1 MEKWGKKIYCFKIK
15 HFLELTAMS
24 TERELASSLP
34 ISSEALGSDPASEYS
49 AISSSM
55 DTSAG
60 DMDSELM
67 DSLVRDVR
75 RLSETLTE
83 LGIALEQPTGL
94 SAEDSATDADNNSK
108 EDLNTNW
115 SVNVHQ
121 RLCDVLQLI
130 KEAIIRY
137 RFLQSNDI
145 FEYLGSLVDV
155 IKGLNFYEESPKNS
169 EALKNARATLESLQ
183 IAVAECVGEYLTWE
197 MTQYES
203 SLNKMSWSAEDVSSL
218 MMQNGDPPVAKRR
231 QKKELRKQLSVGS
244 EVSTKALSLPEKHVE
259 SEDEIL
265 DGLDDGVEIALS
277 RARAWSNYCKEL
289 LAFIQRRINLD
300 SEHARAVQ
308 KLNANARFA
317 ITVEVCAARSNCSS
331 YENFLFLFQ
340 HFLPLKEV
348 YLNNFKIENDFFEN
362 CLDTMKRLY
371 EYKFIKPLEARKVEI
386 DCKRKDLKH
395 TWEKIVKEVETVT
408 IELKKAR
415 HNVVIR
421 ESNYKKAKESTAK
434 SEKMKVDSQK
444 LERRR
449 KLQEDALLR
458 REQASH
464 DYWSLEQRLEE
475 KYQEM
480 AKTKTTVL
488 REVRELIY
496 QCDQTTKACT
506 VAYFQACSG
515 LWALL
520 PMQYQSLA
528 DTSRQYIPGTLYKQF
543 VHNLNTFASEE
554 NINGSGEKS
563 KVVSEG
569 DLPVIQV
576 NGDPITS
583 ASSSQRS
590 SMPPSSSPSATTS
603 VSTCCYS
610 SDDVSSSHRIA
621 ALKPLRNKTKIFNR
635 PSLLS
640 DAALSHRLQRTR
652 APTKCCHCDA
662 YTFFQTVQCT
672 ECGLTW
678 HKTCLGNLD
687 VHCQLAKQLNINR
700 RRMRIFGVPL
710 QKHLEDNQISVPFV
724 LKTCIE
730 ELETRGLDAKGL
742 YRVCGVKSNIEQI
755 CEKFERQKVELST
768 VLPTNIASIIKL
780 YLRQLPEPLLTHELY
795 HNFVELA
802 NKYPEMKSTE
812 QLSISLNIITDL
824 KRICNMLPSANYRT
838 LKLLCLHL
846 NRVSWF
852 EMENQMS
859 PTNLGIVFGPSL
871 LWIDEGLSGT
881 SLKSLL
887 DAPLQTRV
895 AELLIKYA
903 YEIFDEDATEDMK
916 RLCVKRR
923 CKELAECDEADRRQV
938 KSMVPST
945 SKTAEIDPALV
956 EKGRHSTT
964 PDLLRETKLVSRAKS
979 LQSSLGIITSV
990 DFTDASKAD
999 SVQNC
1004 LSSLS
1009 KTDFNVEQSSNS
1021 TFN

>member
-1 MEKWGKKIYCFKIK
+1 
-15 HFLELTAMS
+15 MS

-34 ISSEALGSDPASEYS
+34 ISSEAVGSDPASEYS

-94 SAEDSATDADNNSK
+94 CAEDSATDADNNSK

-265 DGLDDGVEIALS
+265 DGLEDGVEIALS

-317 ITVEVCAARSNCSS
+317 ITVE
-331 YENFLFLFQ
+331 

-434 SEKMKVDSQK
+434 SEKMK
-444 LERRR
+444 
-449 KLQEDALLR
+449 

-543 VHNLNTFASEE
+543 VHNLNNFASEE
-554 NINGSGEKS
+554 NITGPGEKN

-569 DLPVIQV
+569 DLPVIQL
-576 NGDPITS
+576 NGDPINS
-583 ASSSQRS
+583 AASPSQRS
-590 SMPPSSSPSATTS
+590 SMPPSSSPSAATS
-603 VSTCCYS
+603 
-610 SDDVSSSHRIA
+610 A
-621 ALKPLRNKTKIFNR
+621 KIFNR

-730 ELETRGLDAKGL
+730 ELETRGLDVKGL

-795 HNFVELA
+795 HSFVELA

-964 PDLLRETKLVSRAKS
+964 PDLLRETKLSRAKS

-990 DFTDASKAD
+990 GYGPEKTIPFQGNLGVLENFSSRRRFVGKIYIR
-999 SVQNC
+999 SVP
-1004 LSSLS
+1004 
-1009 KTDFNVEQSSNS
+1009 
-1021 TFN
+1021 

>member
-1 MEKWGKKIYCFKIK
+1 LCHSSEI
-15 HFLELTAMS
+15 S

-34 ISSEALGSDPASEYS
+34 ISSEAVGSDPASEYS

-94 SAEDSATDADNNSK
+94 CAEDSATDADNNSK

-265 DGLDDGVEIALS
+265 DGLEDGVEIALS

-317 ITVEVCAARSNCSS
+317 ITVE
-331 YENFLFLFQ
+331 

-434 SEKMKVDSQK
+434 SEKMK
-444 LERRR
+444 
-449 KLQEDALLR
+449 

-543 VHNLNTFASEE
+543 VHNLNNFASEE
-554 NINGSGEKS
+554 NITGPGEKN

-569 DLPVIQV
+569 DLPVIQL
-576 NGDPITS
+576 NGDPINS
-583 ASSSQRS
+583 AASPSQRS
-590 SMPPSSSPSATTS
+590 SMPPSSSPSAATS
-603 VSTCCYS
+603 
-610 SDDVSSSHRIA
+610 A
-621 ALKPLRNKTKIFNR
+621 KIFNR

-730 ELETRGLDAKGL
+730 ELETRGLDVKGL

-795 HNFVELA
+795 HSFVELA

-964 PDLLRETKLVSRAKS
+964 PDLLRETKLSRAKS

-990 DFTDASKAD
+990 GYGPEKTIPFQGNLGVLENFSSRRRFVGKIYIR
-999 SVQNC
+999 SVP
-1004 LSSLS
+1004 
-1009 KTDFNVEQSSNS
+1009 
-1021 TFN
+1021 